1 MSALLLPCSLHVW
14 LLLFAYSAWQLAVLV
29 SGIDVVLEPR
39 SISGGSSSGSAEPT
53 FTLYPKD
60 AGVEE
65 HGCLLFRIIVGNEE
79 GALSNA
85 STLTTTEDC
94 WDKGPWQVGE
104 SRI

>member
-1 MSALLLPCSLHVW
+1 MFIACVAIAVCIL
-14 LLLFAYSAWQLAVLV
+14 QLAVGC
-29 SGIDVVLEPR
+29 SGFWNDVVLEPR
-39 SISGGSSSGSAEPT
+39 SISGGLSSGSAEPT